1 MTLPKAATTLA
12 PIALVGPGTHTTT
25 APSSSSEHLTP
36 EQIEQIGKE
45 LDALR
50 TEVMNSLG
58 EKDAKY
64 IRRVIAT
71 QRALEFGGRAVLL
84 FARFPPAWLLGT
96 AALSVAKI
104 LDNMEIGHNVLHGQ
118 WDWMRDPKIHST
130 TWEWDHATPAAA
142 WKRTHNYE
150 HHTFTN
156 IRGKDR
162 DLGYTVLRVT
172 PEQEW
177 KPIALIQ
184 PLTNL
189 GLSLIFEWGIAL
201 YDLEFDRRAAGEMPE
216 EEAKAQM
223 AAFRRK
229 ALRQIAKDFVLY
241 PALSGPRGFLAT
253 AAANLVANLVRNVW
267 SHAVIFCGHFPEPTE
282 TFEESRLEGE
292 TRGEWYVRQMLGSAN
307 LSGGPIFHIM
317 TGNLSHQ
324 IEHHC
329 FPDMPSNR
337 YRQIAPKVREI
348 CARYGLR
355 YNTGPLPKQYF
366 KVLKKIARLALPG
379 GK

>member
-1 MTLPKAATTLA
+1 MTVTNTTIQLA
-12 PIALVGPGTHTTT
+12 PVALVGPSGA
-25 APSSSSEHLTP
+25 APVSSSAHLTP
-36 EQIEQIGKE
+36 EQIEAIGVE

-50 TEVMNSLG
+50 AEVMGSLG
-58 EKDAKY
+58 ESDARY
-64 IRRVIAT
+64 IRRVIGV
-71 QRALEFGGRAVLL
+71 QRGLEVGGRAALL
-84 FARFPPAWLLGT
+84 FSRFPAAWLVGT
-96 AALSVAKI
+96 AALAVAKI

-142 WKRTHNYE
+142 WKKTHNYE
-150 HHTFTN
+150 HHMFTN

-162 DLGYTVLRVT
+162 DLGYTVLRIT

-177 KPIALIQ
+177 TPIALIQ

-189 GLSLIFEWGIAL
+189 GLSLIFEWGIAM
-201 YDLEFDRRAAGEMPE
+201 YDLEWDRRIAGELPE
-216 EEAKAQM
+216 EEGRAQM
-223 AAFRRK
+223 KAFRRK
-229 ALRQIAKDFVLY
+229 AVRQLAKDFVLF
-241 PALSGPRGFLAT
+241 PALSGPGGFIPT

-282 TFEESRLEGE
+282 TFEEERLEGE

-307 LSGGPIFHIM
+307 LSGSPIFHIM

-337 YRQIAPKVREI
+337 YRRIAPRVREI
-348 CARYGLR
+348 CRRNGLT
-355 YNTGPLPKQYF
+355 YTTGPLPKQYF
-366 KVLKKIARLALPG
+366 KVLRKIARLALPG
-379 GK
+379 GR